1 MNRLMLILDS
11 MELKEDEPHQFEKPH
26 HFKNED
32 AIISQTEQNFTQK
45 QSGETG
51 ANGSGEKPYTCPQRR
66 NGFVV
71 KEELNVHMKIQQTGW
86 CCPSFSI
93 MTAEEH

>member
-1 MNRLMLILDS
+1 MLILDS
-11 MELKEDEPHQFEKPH
+11 MGLKKDEQHQFEKPH
-26 HFKNED
+26 HLKNED
-32 AIISQTEQNFTQK
+32 EVISPTEQNLPQK
-45 QSGETG
+45 QSG
-51 ANGSGEKPYTCPQRR
+51 AKGSFTCTGEKPYTCPQRR

-71 KEELNVHMKIQQTGW
+71 KEELNVHMIIQQTGW

>member
-1 MNRLMLILDS
+1 MLILDS
-11 MELKEDEPHQFEKPH
+11 MGLKKDEQHQFEKPH

-32 AIISQTEQNFTQK
+32 GDEVISQTEQNFTQK
-45 QSGETG
+45 QAGETG
-51 ANGSGEKPYTCPQRR
+51 SNGSGEKPYTCPQRR

-71 KEELNVHMKIQQTGW
+71 KEELNVHMIIQQTGW